1 LTILTSTPSACPL
14 QRQCT
19 RDLTRSFDLKP
30 TQPWHRLA
38 APECSD
44 CFLRISCSS
53 HSFIPCSFFFQQH
66 IQLNR
71 S

>member
-1 LTILTSTPSACPL
+1 LVISTSTPSACPL

-19 RDLTRSFDLKP
+19 RELKRSFDLKP
-30 TQPWHRLA
+30 TQPQHWLA

-53 HSFIPCSFFFQQH
+53 HCFLPCLFFFQQH
-66 IQLNR
+66 IQLNF